1 MLTNQVLAYCS
12 IVLRFTTNHSFW
24 LKFTVLVL
32 FLLLF
37 AEHHMSILLLLL
49 RSGTLLLLEQMVL
62 LLLLMIEDHVVAAR
76 FGDLV
81 DQVADRRVDL
91 YQVRVLLLLNH
102 A

>member
-1 MLTNQVLAYCS
+1 
-12 IVLRFTTNHSFW
+12 
-24 LKFTVLVL
+24 
-32 FLLLF
+32 
-37 AEHHMSILLLLL
+37 MSILLLLL
-49 RSGTLLLLEQMVL
+49 RSGTLLLLEQMV